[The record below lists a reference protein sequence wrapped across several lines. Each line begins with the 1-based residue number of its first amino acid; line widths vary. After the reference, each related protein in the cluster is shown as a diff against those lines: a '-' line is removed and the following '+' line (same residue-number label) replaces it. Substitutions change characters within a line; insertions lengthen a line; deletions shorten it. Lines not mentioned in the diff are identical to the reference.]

1 MSKKSS
7 SRKAQC
13 RDARKFRD
21 LTISGIKTAAL
32 TNKSRSNN
40 PPGQHGQNRK
50 RSSDY
55 ATMLAE
61 KQKLRLIHGNVKE
74 SQFHSIFEKASRM
87 KGQTSLVLL
96 QLLEVRL
103 VNVVYKAGFA
113 TTIAEARQLVAHRLV
128 EVALPGKNFTTV
140 NCPMLS
146 LKPGSV
152 VRIRQKAQSQARIQQ
167 AIAGHQDNGSF
178 LQWLKID
185 HSQFTVE
192 VSHWPD
198 RDQLPQ
204 NINENLIIEFYSK

>member
-7 SRKAQC
+7 SRKPQC

-21 LTISGIKTAAL
+21 LTISGIKMGAL
-32 TNKSRSNN
+32 TTKSRSNH

-61 KQKLRLIHGNVKE
+61 KQKLRLIHGHVKE
-74 SQFHSIFEKASRM
+74 AQFHSLFEKASRM
-87 KGQTSLVLL
+87 KGQTSLALL

-103 VNVVYKAGFA
+103 VNVLFKAGFA
-113 TTIAEARQLVAHRLV
+113 ATLAEARQLIAHRSI
-128 EVALPGKNFTTV
+128 EVALPGKEFNTV

-146 LKPGSV
+146 LKPGTV
-152 VRIRQKAQSQARIQQ
+152 VRVRQKAQAQARIQQ
-167 AIAGHQDNGSF
+167 AIAAHQDNDGF
-178 LQWLKID
+178 LEWLKID
-185 HSQFTVE
+185 HSSFTVE